1 MHCARK
7 ESNNDMLGTSME
19 IAQELVASNQAFVAF
34 AVASG
39 VRLLRIEPDAWVMYC
54 LDDTNGRASQALC
67 LWRENRAFVNAKD
80 YACAFRFVKRVANE
94 SREPAH
100 DKGDMTT
107 DGNRSV

>member
-1 MHCARK
+1 
-7 ESNNDMLGTSME
+7 MLGTSME
-19 IAQELVASNQAFVAF
+19 VAQELVSSNQAFVAF

-39 VRLLRIEPDAWVMYC
+39 VRLLRIEPEAWVTYC
-54 LDDTNGRASQALC
+54 LDDTNGRASQALG

-80 YACAFRFVKRVANE
+80 YASALRFVKRVANE

-100 DKGDMTT
+100 DKGEVTT